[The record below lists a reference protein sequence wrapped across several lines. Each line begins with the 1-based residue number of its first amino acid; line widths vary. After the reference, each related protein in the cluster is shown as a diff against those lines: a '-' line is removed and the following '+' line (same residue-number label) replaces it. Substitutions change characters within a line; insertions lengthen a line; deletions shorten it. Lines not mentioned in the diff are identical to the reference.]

1 MTHHEFDS
9 LRVNI
14 LCAGNVVCLGDL
26 GKLICEA
33 LAIKILF
40 GIGSLVLHDLVG
52 YDDVT
57 VAGLFAGSLVSADFF
72 VAREQALRVVSVY
85 HALG

>member
-14 LCAGNVVCLGDL
+14 LCASNVVSLGDL
-26 GKLICEA
+26 GKLIGEA
-33 LAIKILF
+33 LAVEVLF
-40 GIGSLVLHDLVG
+40 GVGGLVLHNLVG
-52 YDDVT
+52 YDDVA
-57 VAGLFAGSLVSADFF
+57 VAGLLAGSQVSADFL

>member
-14 LCAGNVVCLGDL
+14 LCASNVVSLCDL
-26 GKLICEA
+26 GQLVGET
-33 LAIKILF
+33 LAVEVFL
-40 GIGSLVLHDLVG
+40 GVSGLVLHNLVG

-57 VAGLFAGSLVSADFF
+57 VAGLFAGS
-72 VAREQALRVVSVY
+72 
-85 HALG
+85 